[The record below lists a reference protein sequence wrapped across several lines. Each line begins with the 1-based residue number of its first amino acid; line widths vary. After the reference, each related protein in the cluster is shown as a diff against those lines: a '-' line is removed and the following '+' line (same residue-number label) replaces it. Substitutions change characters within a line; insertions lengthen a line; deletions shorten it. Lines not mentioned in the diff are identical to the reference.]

1 MSRVKVQGVRLMP
14 IGRFAEVS
22 RLSLKALRIYERLG
36 LLRPS
41 HVDGESGYRYY
52 SEDQLRPA
60 RLIAL
65 LRRLQM
71 PLATIQRVLA
81 AQDEEAR
88 QILDA
93 YWGEV
98 EARTV
103 AGRRIVAYLHQEMGG
118 GRAVAYEVRV
128 REVPAAQAVSVL
140 REVYVK
146 DLPAFINDSFHQL
159 FRHIAA
165 HGGKGAGH
173 GMVIY
178 HGEVNDDSNGPVE
191 VCVSVERSTVPP
203 EGTIRLIDLP
213 AGPEAYATIT
223 MAQCRFPE
231 ILGAYDAVHTYLKE
245 NSLQM
250 AASPRE
256 IYFAD
261 DDKVGPDDPY
271 CDVAW
276 PFQR

>member
-1 MSRVKVQGVRLMP
+1 MSSVKLQDARLMP
-14 IGRFAEVS
+14 IGRFAEAS
-22 RLSLKALRIYERLG
+22 RLSLKALRIYDRLG
-36 LLRPS
+36 LLRPT

-71 PLATIQRVLA
+71 PLGTIQRVLGAPDA
-81 AQDEEAR
+81 AAR
-88 QILDA
+88 QILDM
-93 YWGEV
+93 YWSEV
-98 EARTV
+98 EART
-103 AGRRIVAYLHQEMGG
+103 AEGRRIVAYLHHKMGG

-128 REVPAAQAVSVL
+128 REVSAAQAVSVL
-140 REVYVK
+140 QEVYVK
-146 DLPAFINDSFHQL
+146 DLPAFISESFQHL
-159 FRHIAA
+159 FRHVAA
-165 HGGKGAGH
+165 HGGKAAGH

-191 VCVSVERSTVPP
+191 VCVPVGRNTVPP
-203 EGTIRLIDLP
+203 EGAIRLIDLP
-213 AGPEAYATIT
+213 AGLEAYTTIT
-223 MAQCRFPE
+223 LAQCRFPE
-231 ILGAYDAVHTYLKE
+231 ILGAYDAVHSCLKQ
-245 NSLQM
+245 NNLQM

-276 PFQR
+276 PFRA